1 MSPQVL
7 IPPTWPTGPILT
19 APSPLCFLFTPAP
32 PGPVHTQAQLGF
44 VGSPGRSPG
53 RTCPTLCAQT
63 VGFLHQEGR
72 TRDASVGPLLDLPLR
87 LLGKSLKAASGSLTG
102 PSPAPGAVLG
112 APEAVDKLLT

>member
-7 IPPTWPTGPILT
+7 IPPTWPTGPVLT

-44 VGSPGRSPG
+44 VGSSGHSPG
-53 RTCPTLCAQT
+53 RTCPTLCTQT

-72 TRDASVGPLLDLPLR
+72 TRDASIRATPGSASTAAGQVPEGR
-87 LLGKSLKAASGSLTG
+87 LGLVDGSFSSTGRYAWGSGG
-102 PSPAPGAVLG
+102 RR
-112 APEAVDKLLT
+112 